1 MAAPYSSIAANTQN
15 GFKTRVYFQEA
26 ATNKIRELYKESGDT
41 FDQFHLVEKQRPD
54 ALKGTWI
61 ATDSNNNGA
70 AEVYY
75 QSPNSQWVIDGTSGM
90 FRYLT

>member
-1 MAAPYSSIAANTQN
+1 M
-15 GFKTRVYFQEA
+15 YFQEA
-26 ATNKIRELYKESGDT
+26 GTNKIRELYKEGGDT
-41 FDQFHLVEKQRPD
+41 FDSFTLLDKTRPD

-75 QSPNSQWVIDGTSGM
+75 QGVGGDWVLDGAGGM
-90 FRYLT
+90 YIYPLM